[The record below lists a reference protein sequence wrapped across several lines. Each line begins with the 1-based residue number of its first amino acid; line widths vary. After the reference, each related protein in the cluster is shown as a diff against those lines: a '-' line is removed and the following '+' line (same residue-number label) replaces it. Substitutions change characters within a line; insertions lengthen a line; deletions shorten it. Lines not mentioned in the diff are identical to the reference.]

1 MKGIEKMYNE
11 KKMIMYLKLDS
22 LVPHPQNPRKEL
34 GDLTELADSIRV
46 MGVMQNLTV
55 VPEDEEWSSFKI
67 VIGHRRAAAARLAG
81 LEEVPC
87 VVIEHMDEK
96 EQLAT
101 MLLENI
107 QRSDLTVIEQAE
119 GFQMMIDI
127 GSSITEISRR
137 TGFGETTIR
146 HRVKLLELDREL
158 LEKKQ
163 PQMKIS
169 DMIYLEKIKDPKRRE
184 TVLKL
189 YGGDANFAQRVDQEA
204 KEEVQQEKKE
214 QVIKL
219 LEDRGLKEVKE
230 AWKFDR
236 KGEIDVNNFEEEVEI
251 PAGATYYSSYL
262 SYDGRLNLYGERE
275 KNNQPEESP
284 EVREKRK
291 KIEDAEERHKT
302 LGTLYGQMN
311 ERMADFVLSFKN
323 FDDEQKLDIQKSAQM
338 HMLTNGYIDIDEVY
352 DFLHDIGVLKT
363 SREDLEDEKDIDEA
377 CRAISDSI
385 EMVNVDIVWIAV
397 LLAALEGG
405 RCTINSTWRGVV
417 AYDENIS
424 YKAITD
430 LIVRLGYELSE
441 EEKQLLD
448 GTHKLFDREEE

>member
-1 MKGIEKMYNE
+1 MHNE

-22 LVPHPQNPRKEL
+22 LVPHSQNPRKEL
-34 GDLTELADSIRV
+34 GDLTELADSIKAV
-46 MGVMQNLTV
+46 GVMQNLTV
-55 VPEDEEWSSFKI
+55 VPEDEEWNSFRI
-67 VIGHRRAAAARLAG
+67 VIGHRRAAAAGLAG

-158 LEKKQ
+158 LEAKQ
-163 PQMKIS
+163 PQMKIN

-204 KEEVQQEKKE
+204 KTEVQQEKKE

-219 LEDRGLKEVKE
+219 LEERGLKEVKE

-236 KGEIDVNNFEEEVEI
+236 KGEIDVNDFEEEVEI
-251 PAGATYYSSYL
+251 PADATYYSQYL

-275 KNNQPEESP
+275 ENNQPEESP
-284 EVREKRK
+284 EAREKRK
-291 KIEDAEERHKT
+291 KIEDAEDRYKT
-302 LGTLYGQMN
+302 LGTLYNQMN
-311 ERMADFVLSFKN
+311 ERMVNFVLSFKS
-323 FDDEQKLDIQKSAQM
+323 FDDEQKLDVQKSAQM
-338 HMLTNGYIDIDEVY
+338 HMLTNSYIDIDEVY
-352 DFLHDIGVLKT
+352 DFLYDAGVLKT
-363 SREDLEDEKDIDEA
+363 SRVDIEEEKDIDEA
-377 CRAISDSI
+377 CKAISDSI
-385 EMVNVDIVWIAV
+385 EMVNTNTVWIAV
-397 LLAALEGG
+397 LLAALAKG
-405 RCTINSTWRGVV
+405 RCTINRGWRGMVT
-417 AYDENIS
+417 YDDNTS
-424 YKAITD
+424 YKAIAD
-430 LIVRLGYELSE
+430 LIVRLGYELSQE
-441 EEKQLLD
+441 ERQLLD
-448 GTHKLFDREEE
+448 GTHELFDGEEE

>member
-1 MKGIEKMYNE
+1 
-11 KKMIMYLKLDS
+11 MYLKLDS

-34 GDLTELADSIRV
+34 GDLTELADSIKAV
-46 MGVMQNLTV
+46 GVMQNLTV
-55 VPEDEEWSSFKI
+55 VPEDEEWNSFRI
-67 VIGHRRAAAARLAG
+67 VIGHRRAAAAGLAG

-146 HRVKLLELDREL
+146 HRVKLLELDRKL
-158 LEKKQ
+158 LEEKQ
-163 PQMKIS
+163 PQMKIN

-189 YGGDANFAQRVDQEA
+189 YGGSANFAQRVDQEA
-204 KEEVQQEKKE
+204 QTEAQQEKKE

-219 LEDRGLKEVKE
+219 LEERGLKEVKE

-236 KGEIDVNNFEEEVEI
+236 KGEVDVNDFDEDAKI
-251 PAGATYYSSYL
+251 PEGAAYYSQYL
-262 SYDGRLNLYGERE
+262 SYDGGIALYGERE
-275 KNNQPEESP
+275 RNNQPEESA
-284 EVREKRK
+284 EAQEERKR
-291 KIEDAEERHKT
+291 IEDAQERYRT
-302 LGTLYGQMN
+302 LETLYGEMN
-311 ERMADFVLSFKN
+311 ERMADFVLSFKS
-323 FDDEQKLDIQKSAQM
+323 FDDEQKIDIQKSAQM
-338 HMLTNGYIDIDEVY
+338 HMLTNSYIDIDEVY
-352 DFLHDIGVLKT
+352 DFLYGIGVLKT
-363 SREDLEDEKDIDEA
+363 SRADLEEGKDIDEA
-377 CRAISDSI
+377 CSVISDSI
-385 EMVNVDIVWIAV
+385 EMVNVDTVWIAV
-397 LLAALEGG
+397 LLEALGRG
-405 RCTINSTWRGVV
+405 RCTIISTWRGVV
-417 AYDENIS
+417 TYNDNTS
-424 YKAITD
+424 YKAIAD

-441 EEKQLLD
+441 EEEQLLN
-448 GTHKLFDREEE
+448 GTHKLFDREEEDESK

>member
-1 MKGIEKMYNE
+1 
-11 KKMIMYLKLDS
+11 MYLKLDS

-34 GDLTELADSIRV
+34 GDLTELADSIKAV
-46 MGVMQNLTV
+46 GVMQNLTV
-55 VPEDEEWSSFKI
+55 VPEDEEWNSFRI
-67 VIGHRRAAAARLAG
+67 VIGHRRAAAAGLAG
-81 LEEVPC
+81 LKEVPC

-158 LEKKQ
+158 LEEKQ
-163 PQMKIS
+163 PQMKIN

-189 YGGDANFAQRVDQEA
+189 YGGSANFAQRVDQEA
-204 KEEVQQEKKE
+204 RTKAQQEKKE

-219 LEDRGLKEVKE
+219 LEERGLKETKE
-230 AWKFDR
+230 AWKLDR
-236 KGEIDVNNFEEEVEI
+236 KGEVDVNDFDEDAEI
-251 PAGATYYSSYL
+251 PAGATHYSQYL
-262 SYDGRLNLYGERE
+262 SYDGRLILYGERE
-275 KNNQPEESP
+275 KNNQPEESA
-284 EVREKRK
+284 EAQEERKR
-291 KIEDAEERHKT
+291 IEDAQERYRT
-302 LGTLYGQMN
+302 LETLYGEMN
-311 ERMADFVLSFKN
+311 ERMADFVLSFKS

-338 HMLTNGYIDIDEVY
+338 HMLTNSYIDIDEVY
-352 DFLHDIGVLKT
+352 DFLYGIGVLKT
-363 SREDLEDEKDIDEA
+363 SRADLEEGKDIDEA
-377 CRAISDSI
+377 CRVISDSL
-385 EMVNVDIVWIAV
+385 EMVNVDTVWIAV
-397 LLAALEGG
+397 LLAALGRG
-405 RCTINSTWRGVV
+405 RCAINSTWRGVV
-417 AYDENIS
+417 TYNDNTS
-424 YKAITD
+424 YKAIAD

-441 EEKQLLD
+441 EEEQLLK
-448 GTHKLFDREEE
+448 GTHKLFDREEEDESK

>member
-1 MKGIEKMYNE
+1 MYNE

-34 GDLTELADSIRV
+34 GDLTELADSIRA

-55 VPEDEEWSSFKI
+55 VPEDEEWSRFKI

-158 LEKKQ
+158 LEAKQ
-163 PQMKIS
+163 PQMKIN

-204 KEEVQQEKKE
+204 KTEVQQEKKE

-219 LEDRGLKEVKE
+219 LEERGLKEVKE

-236 KGEIDVNNFEEEVEI
+236 KGEIDVNDFEEEVEI
-251 PAGATYYSSYL
+251 PADATYYSQYL

-275 KNNQPEESP
+275 ENNQPEESP
-284 EVREKRK
+284 EAREKRK
-291 KIEDAEERHKT
+291 KIEDAEDRYKT
-302 LGTLYGQMN
+302 LGTLYNQMN
-311 ERMADFVLSFKN
+311 ERMVNFVLSFKSFN
-323 FDDEQKLDIQKSAQM
+323 DEQKLDVQKSAQM
-338 HMLTNGYIDIDEVY
+338 HMLTNSYIDIDEVY
-352 DFLHDIGVLKT
+352 DFLYDAGVLKT
-363 SREDLEDEKDIDEA
+363 SRVDIEEEKDIDEA
-377 CRAISDSI
+377 CKAISDSI
-385 EMVNVDIVWIAV
+385 EMVNTNTVWIAV
-397 LLAALEGG
+397 LLAALAKG
-405 RCTINSTWRGVV
+405 RCTINRAWRGMVT
-417 AYDENIS
+417 YDDNTS
-424 YKAITD
+424 YKAIAD
-430 LIVRLGYELSE
+430 LIVRLGYELSQE
-441 EEKQLLD
+441 ERQLLD
-448 GTHKLFDREEE
+448 GTHELFDGEEE

>member
-1 MKGIEKMYNE
+1 
-11 KKMIMYLKLDS
+11 MIMYLKLDS

-34 GDLTELADSIRV
+34 GDLTELADSIRA

-55 VPEDEEWSSFKI
+55 VPEDEEWSRFKI

-158 LEKKQ
+158 LEAKQ
-163 PQMKIS
+163 PQMKIN

-204 KEEVQQEKKE
+204 KTEVQQEKKE

-219 LEDRGLKEVKE
+219 LEERGLKEVKE

-236 KGEIDVNNFEEEVEI
+236 KGEIDVNDFEEEVEI
-251 PAGATYYSSYL
+251 PADATYYSQYL

-275 KNNQPEESP
+275 ENNQPEESP
-284 EVREKRK
+284 EAREKRK
-291 KIEDAEERHKT
+291 KIEDAEDRYKT
-302 LGTLYGQMN
+302 LGTLYNQMN
-311 ERMADFVLSFKN
+311 ERMVNFVLSFKSFN
-323 FDDEQKLDIQKSAQM
+323 DEQKLDVQKSAQM
-338 HMLTNGYIDIDEVY
+338 HMLTNSYIDIDEVY
-352 DFLHDIGVLKT
+352 DFLYDAGVLKT
-363 SREDLEDEKDIDEA
+363 SRVDIEEEKDIDEA
-377 CRAISDSI
+377 CKAISDSI
-385 EMVNVDIVWIAV
+385 EMVNTNTVWIAV
-397 LLAALEGG
+397 LLAALAKG
-405 RCTINSTWRGVV
+405 RCTINRAWRGMVT
-417 AYDENIS
+417 YDDNTS
-424 YKAITD
+424 YKAIAD
-430 LIVRLGYELSE
+430 LIVRLGYELSQE
-441 EEKQLLD
+441 ERQLLD
-448 GTHKLFDREEE
+448 GTHELFDGEEE

>member
-1 MKGIEKMYNE
+1 MHNE

-34 GDLTELADSIRV
+34 GDLTELADSIKAV
-46 MGVMQNLTV
+46 GVMQNLTV
-55 VPEDEEWSSFKI
+55 VPEDEEWNSFRI
-67 VIGHRRAAAARLAG
+67 VIGHRRAAAAGLAG

-146 HRVKLLELDREL
+146 HRVKLLELDKKL
-158 LEKKQ
+158 LEEKQ
-163 PQMKIS
+163 PQMKIN

-189 YGGDANFAQRVDQEA
+189 YGGSANFAQRVDQEA
-204 KEEVQQEKKE
+204 QTEAQQEKKE

-219 LEDRGLKEVKE
+219 LEERGLKEVKE

-236 KGEIDVNNFEEEVEI
+236 KGEVDVNDFDEDAEI
-251 PAGATYYSSYL
+251 PEGAAYYSQYL
-262 SYDGRLNLYGERE
+262 SYDGGIALYGERE
-275 KNNQPEESP
+275 RNNQPEESA
-284 EVREKRK
+284 EAEEKRK
-291 KIEDAEERHKT
+291 RIEYSKERCKT
-302 LGTLYGQMN
+302 LETLYRQMD
-311 ERMADFVLSFKN
+311 ERMTDYVMSLSFN
-323 FDDEQKLDIQKSAQM
+323 DEQKLDMQKCAQM
-338 HMLTNGYIDIDEVY
+338 QILSCGYIDMDDVY
-352 DFLHDIGVLKT
+352 DFLYNAGVLKT
-363 SREDLEDEKDIDEA
+363 SRADLEEGNAAEVDNA
-377 CRAISDSI
+377 VFDSI
-385 EMVNVDIVWIAV
+385 DMTNVDTVWLAV
-397 LLAALEGG
+397 LLIVLKRG
-405 RCTINSTWRGVV
+405 RCIFDNTWKGMVTYRKDTGHKAV
-417 AYDENIS
+417 A
-424 YKAITD
+424 D
-430 LIVRLGYELSE
+430 LIIRLGYELSE
-441 EEKQLLD
+441 EEEQLLN
-448 GTHKLFDREEE
+448 GTHKLFDREEEDESK

>member
-1 MKGIEKMYNE
+1 
-11 KKMIMYLKLDS
+11 MYLKLDS

-34 GDLTELADSIRV
+34 GDLTELADSIKAV
-46 MGVMQNLTV
+46 GVMQNLTV
-55 VPEDEEWSSFKI
+55 VPEDEEWNSFRI
-67 VIGHRRAAAARLAG
+67 VIGHRRAAAAGLAG

-146 HRVKLLELDREL
+146 HRVKLLELDRKL
-158 LEKKQ
+158 LEEKQ
-163 PQMKIS
+163 PQMKIN

-189 YGGDANFAQRVDQEA
+189 YGGSANFAQRVDQEA
-204 KEEVQQEKKE
+204 KTEAQQEKKA

-219 LEDRGLKEVKE
+219 LEERGLKEVKE

-236 KGEIDVNNFEEEVEI
+236 KGEVDVNDFDEDAEI
-251 PAGATYYSSYL
+251 PEGAAYYSQYL
-262 SYDGRLNLYGERE
+262 SYDGGIALYGERE
-275 KNNQPEESP
+275 RNNQPEESA
-284 EVREKRK
+284 EAEEKRK
-291 KIEDAEERHKT
+291 RIEYSKERCKT
-302 LGTLYGQMN
+302 LETLYREMN
-311 ERMADFVLSFKN
+311 ERMADFVLSFKS
-323 FDDEQKLDIQKSAQM
+323 FDDEQKLDMQKCAQM
-338 HMLTNGYIDIDEVY
+338 QILSCGYIDMDDVY
-352 DFLHDIGVLKT
+352 DFLYNAGVLKT
-363 SREDLEDEKDIDEA
+363 SRADLEEGNAAEVDNA
-377 CRAISDSI
+377 VFDSI
-385 EMVNVDIVWIAV
+385 DMTNVDTVWLAV
-397 LLAALEGG
+397 LLIVLKRG
-405 RCTINSTWRGVV
+405 RCIFDNTWKGMVTYRKDTGHKAV
-417 AYDENIS
+417 AN
-424 YKAITD
+424 
-430 LIVRLGYELSE
+430 LIIRLGYELSE

-448 GTHKLFDREEE
+448 GTHKLFDREEEDESK

>member
-1 MKGIEKMYNE
+1 MYNE

-34 GDLTELADSIRV
+34 GDLTELADSIRA

-158 LEKKQ
+158 LEEKQ
-163 PQMKIS
+163 PQMKIN

-189 YGGDANFAQRVDQEA
+189 YGGDSNFAQRVDQAVEEEA
-204 KEEVQQEKKE
+204 KKEKQKQATRILEEKGLESAE
-214 QVIKL
+214 DTWKL
-219 LEDRGLKEVKE
+219 
-230 AWKFDR
+230 DR
-236 KGEIDVNNFEEEVEI
+236 KGEVNIYDFDENTEI
-251 PAGATYYSSYL
+251 PADAVYYSKHITWE
-262 SYDGRLNLYGERE
+262 GIIGIYGERE
-275 KNNQPEESP
+275 ENSQAKENAEAAE
-284 EVREKRK
+284 REKKRK
-291 KIEDAEERHKT
+291 DAEERNNALK
-302 LGTLYGQMN
+302 GLYNQMN
-311 ERMADFVLSFKN
+311 RRMTDFVLSIKS
-323 FDDEQKLDIQKSAQM
+323 FDEGQLRDIQKCAQM
-338 HMLTNGYIDIDEVY
+338 QLLSDSFIDVADVF
-352 DFLHDIGVLKT
+352 DFLYEKGTIRI
-363 SREDLEDEKDIDEA
+363 SRTDIDEA
-377 CRAISDSI
+377 VEDMNEAD
-385 EMVNVDIVWIAV
+385 EAVYNAVKEVEVNKVWIAI
-397 LLAALEGG
+397 LLTRFENRNHIRA
-405 RCTINSTWRGVV
+405 NTWRGTVT
-417 AYDENIS
+417 YGDNGL
-424 YKAITD
+424 YKNTAD
-430 LIVRLGYELSE
+430 LIISLGYKLSAE
-441 EEKQLLD
+441 ETQLLN
-448 GTHKLFDREEE
+448 GAHQLFDREE

>member
-1 MKGIEKMYNE
+1 MHNE

-34 GDLTELADSIRV
+34 SDLTELADSIRA

-55 VPEDEEWSSFKI
+55 VPEDEEWSRFKI

-158 LEKKQ
+158 LEAKQ
-163 PQMKIS
+163 PQMKIN

-204 KEEVQQEKKE
+204 KTEVQQEKKE

-219 LEDRGLKEVKE
+219 LEERGLKEVKE

-236 KGEIDVNNFEEEVEI
+236 KGEIDVNDFEEEVEI
-251 PAGATYYSSYL
+251 PADATYYSQYL

-275 KNNQPEESP
+275 ENNQPEESP
-284 EVREKRK
+284 EAREKRK
-291 KIEDAEERHKT
+291 KIEDAEDRYKT
-302 LGTLYGQMN
+302 LGTLYNQMN
-311 ERMADFVLSFKN
+311 ERMVNFVLSFKSFN
-323 FDDEQKLDIQKSAQM
+323 DEQKLDVQKSAQM
-338 HMLTNGYIDIDEVY
+338 HMLTNSYIDIDEVY
-352 DFLHDIGVLKT
+352 DFLYDAGVLKT
-363 SREDLEDEKDIDEA
+363 SRVDIEEEKDIDEA
-377 CRAISDSI
+377 CKAISDSI
-385 EMVNVDIVWIAV
+385 EMVNTNTVWIAV
-397 LLAALEGG
+397 LLAALAKG
-405 RCTINSTWRGVV
+405 RCTINRAWRGMVT
-417 AYDENIS
+417 YDDNTS
-424 YKAITD
+424 YKAIAD
-430 LIVRLGYELSE
+430 LIVRLGYELSQE
-441 EEKQLLD
+441 ERQLLD
-448 GTHKLFDREEE
+448 GTHELFDGEEE

>member
-34 GDLTELADSIRV
+34 GDLTELADSIRA

-55 VPEDEEWSSFKI
+55 VPEDEEWSRFKI

-158 LEKKQ
+158 LEAKQ
-163 PQMKIS
+163 PQMKIN

-204 KEEVQQEKKE
+204 KTEVQQEKKE

-219 LEDRGLKEVKE
+219 LEERGLKEVKE

-236 KGEIDVNNFEEEVEI
+236 KGEIDVNDFEEEVEI
-251 PAGATYYSSYL
+251 PADATYYSQYL

-275 KNNQPEESP
+275 ENNQPEESP
-284 EVREKRK
+284 EAREKRK
-291 KIEDAEERHKT
+291 KIEDAEDRYKT
-302 LGTLYGQMN
+302 LGTLYNQMN
-311 ERMADFVLSFKN
+311 ERMVNFVLSFKSFN
-323 FDDEQKLDIQKSAQM
+323 DEQKLDVQKSAQM
-338 HMLTNGYIDIDEVY
+338 HMLTNSYIDIDEVY
-352 DFLHDIGVLKT
+352 DFLYDAGVLKT
-363 SREDLEDEKDIDEA
+363 SRVDIEEEKDIDEA
-377 CRAISDSI
+377 CKAISDSI
-385 EMVNVDIVWIAV
+385 EMVNTNTVWIAV
-397 LLAALEGG
+397 LLAALAKG
-405 RCTINSTWRGVV
+405 RCTINRAWRGMVT
-417 AYDENIS
+417 YDDNTS
-424 YKAITD
+424 YKAIAD
-430 LIVRLGYELSE
+430 LIVRLGYELSQE
-441 EEKQLLD
+441 ERQLLD
-448 GTHKLFDREEE
+448 GTHELFDGEEE

>member
-1 MKGIEKMYNE
+1 
-11 KKMIMYLKLDS
+11 MYLKLDS

-34 GDLTELADSIRV
+34 GDLTELADSIKAV
-46 MGVMQNLTV
+46 GVMQNLTV
-55 VPEDEEWSSFKI
+55 VPEDEDWNSFRI
-67 VIGHRRAAAARLAG
+67 VIGHRRAAAAKLAG

-158 LEKKQ
+158 LEEKQ
-163 PQMKIS
+163 PQMKIN

-189 YGGDANFAQRVDQEA
+189 YGGSANFAQRVDQEA
-204 KEEVQQEKKE
+204 RTEAQQEKKE
-214 QVIKL
+214 KVIKL
-219 LEDRGLKEVKE
+219 LEERGLKETKE

-236 KGEIDVNNFEEEVEI
+236 KGGVDVNDFDEDAEI
-251 PAGATYYSSYL
+251 PAGATHYSQYL
-262 SYDGRLNLYGERE
+262 SYDGRLILYGERE
-275 KNNQPEESP
+275 RNNQPEESA
-284 EVREKRK
+284 EAQEERKR
-291 KIEDAEERHKT
+291 IEDAQERYRT
-302 LGTLYGQMN
+302 LETLYGEMN
-311 ERMADFVLSFKN
+311 ERMADFVLSFKS
-323 FDDEQKLDIQKSAQM
+323 FDDEQKLDIQKSAQT
-338 HMLTNGYIDIDEVY
+338 HMLTNSYIDIDEVY
-352 DFLHDIGVLKT
+352 DFLYGIGVLKT
-363 SREDLEDEKDIDEA
+363 SRADLEEGKDIDEA
-377 CRAISDSI
+377 CRVISDSI
-385 EMVNVDIVWIAV
+385 EMVNVDTVWIAV
-397 LLAALEGG
+397 LLAALVRD

-417 AYDENIS
+417 AYNDNTS
-424 YKAITD
+424 YKAIAD

-441 EEKQLLD
+441 EEEQLLN
-448 GTHKLFDREEE
+448 GTHKLFDREEEDENK

>member
-1 MKGIEKMYNE
+1 MHNE

-34 GDLTELADSIRV
+34 GDLTELADSIKAV
-46 MGVMQNLTV
+46 GVMQNLTV
-55 VPEDEEWSSFKI
+55 VPEDEEWNSFRI
-67 VIGHRRAAAARLAG
+67 VIGHRRAVAAGLAG

-146 HRVKLLELDREL
+146 HRVKLLELDKKL
-158 LEKKQ
+158 LEEKQ
-163 PQMKIS
+163 PQMKIN

-189 YGGDANFAQRVDQEA
+189 YGGSANFAQRVDQEA
-204 KEEVQQEKKE
+204 KTEAQQEKKA

-219 LEDRGLKEVKE
+219 LEERGLKEVKE

-236 KGEIDVNNFEEEVEI
+236 KGEVDVNDFDEDAEI
-251 PAGATYYSSYL
+251 PEGAAYYSQYL
-262 SYDGRLNLYGERE
+262 SYDGGIALYGERE
-275 KNNQPEESP
+275 RNNQPEESA
-284 EVREKRK
+284 EAEEKRK
-291 KIEDAEERHKT
+291 RIEYSKERCKT
-302 LGTLYGQMN
+302 LETLYRQMD
-311 ERMADFVLSFKN
+311 ERMTDYVMSLSFN
-323 FDDEQKLDIQKSAQM
+323 DEQKLDMQKCA
-338 HMLTNGYIDIDEVY
+338 
-352 DFLHDIGVLKT
+352 
-363 SREDLEDEKDIDEA
+363 
-377 CRAISDSI
+377 
-385 EMVNVDIVWIAV
+385 
-397 LLAALEGG
+397 
-405 RCTINSTWRGVV
+405 
-417 AYDENIS
+417 
-424 YKAITD
+424 
-430 LIVRLGYELSE
+430 
-441 EEKQLLD
+441 
-448 GTHKLFDREEE
+448 

>member
-34 GDLTELADSIRV
+34 GDLTELADSIRA

-55 VPEDEEWSSFKI
+55 VPEDEEWSRFKI

-158 LEKKQ
+158 LEAKQ
-163 PQMKIS
+163 PQMKIN

-204 KEEVQQEKKE
+204 KTEVQQEKKE

-219 LEDRGLKEVKE
+219 LEERGLKEVKE

-236 KGEIDVNNFEEEVEI
+236 KGEIDVNDFEEVEI
-251 PAGATYYSSYL
+251 PADATYYSQYL

-275 KNNQPEESP
+275 ENNQPEESP
-284 EVREKRK
+284 EAREKRK
-291 KIEDAEERHKT
+291 KIEDAEDRYKT
-302 LGTLYGQMN
+302 LGTLYNQMN
-311 ERMADFVLSFKN
+311 ERMVNFVLSFKSFN
-323 FDDEQKLDIQKSAQM
+323 DEQKLDVQKSAQM
-338 HMLTNGYIDIDEVY
+338 HMLTNSYIDIDEVY
-352 DFLHDIGVLKT
+352 DFLYDAGVLKT
-363 SREDLEDEKDIDEA
+363 SRVDIEEEKDIDEA
-377 CRAISDSI
+377 CKAISDSI
-385 EMVNVDIVWIAV
+385 EMVNTNTVWIAV
-397 LLAALEGG
+397 LLAALAKG
-405 RCTINSTWRGVV
+405 RCTINRAWRGMVT
-417 AYDENIS
+417 YDDNTS
-424 YKAITD
+424 YKAIAD
-430 LIVRLGYELSE
+430 LIVRLGYELSQE
-441 EEKQLLD
+441 ERQLLD
-448 GTHKLFDREEE
+448 GTHELFDGEKE

>member
-34 GDLTELADSIRV
+34 GDLTELADSIRA

-55 VPEDEEWSSFKI
+55 VPEDEEWSRFKI

-158 LEKKQ
+158 LEAKQ
-163 PQMKIS
+163 PQMKIN

-204 KEEVQQEKKE
+204 KTEVQQEKKE

-219 LEDRGLKEVKE
+219 LEERGLKEVKE

-236 KGEIDVNNFEEEVEI
+236 KGEIDVNDFEEEVEI
-251 PAGATYYSSYL
+251 PADATYYSQYL

-275 KNNQPEESP
+275 ENNQPEESP
-284 EVREKRK
+284 EAREKRK
-291 KIEDAEERHKT
+291 KIEDAEDRYKT
-302 LGTLYGQMN
+302 LGTLYNQMN
-311 ERMADFVLSFKN
+311 ERMVNFVLSFKSFN
-323 FDDEQKLDIQKSAQM
+323 DEQKLDVQKSAQM
-338 HMLTNGYIDIDEVY
+338 HMLTNSYIDIDEVY
-352 DFLHDIGVLKT
+352 DFLYDAGVLKA
-363 SREDLEDEKDIDEA
+363 SRVDIEEEKDIDEA
-377 CRAISDSI
+377 CKAISDSI
-385 EMVNVDIVWIAV
+385 EMVNTNTVWIAV
-397 LLAALEGG
+397 LLAALAKG
-405 RCTINSTWRGVV
+405 RCTINRAWRGMVT
-417 AYDENIS
+417 YDDNTS
-424 YKAITD
+424 YKAIAD
-430 LIVRLGYELSE
+430 LIVRLGYELSQE
-441 EEKQLLD
+441 ERQLLD
-448 GTHKLFDREEE
+448 GTHELFDGEEE

>member
-1 MKGIEKMYNE
+1 MHNE

-34 GDLTELADSIRV
+34 GDLTELADSIRA

-55 VPEDEEWSSFKI
+55 VPEDEEWSRFKI

-158 LEKKQ
+158 LEAKQ
-163 PQMKIS
+163 PQMKIN

-204 KEEVQQEKKE
+204 KTEVQQEKKE

-219 LEDRGLKEVKE
+219 LEERGLKEVKE

-236 KGEIDVNNFEEEVEI
+236 KGEIDVNDFEEEVEI
-251 PAGATYYSSYL
+251 PADATYYSQYL

-275 KNNQPEESP
+275 ENNQPEESP
-284 EVREKRK
+284 EAREKRK
-291 KIEDAEERHKT
+291 KIEDAEDRYKT
-302 LGTLYGQMN
+302 LGTLYNQMN
-311 ERMADFVLSFKN
+311 ERMVNFVLSFKSFN
-323 FDDEQKLDIQKSAQM
+323 DEQKLDVQKSAQM
-338 HMLTNGYIDIDEVY
+338 HMLTNSYIDIDEVY
-352 DFLHDIGVLKT
+352 DFLYDAGVLKT
-363 SREDLEDEKDIDEA
+363 SRVDIEEEKDIDEA
-377 CRAISDSI
+377 CKAISDSI
-385 EMVNVDIVWIAV
+385 EMVNTNTVWIAV
-397 LLAALEGG
+397 LLAALAKG
-405 RCTINSTWRGVV
+405 RCTINRAWRGMVT
-417 AYDENIS
+417 YDDNTS
-424 YKAITD
+424 YKAIAD
-430 LIVRLGYELSE
+430 LIVRLGYELSQE
-441 EEKQLLD
+441 ERQLLD
-448 GTHKLFDREEE
+448 GTHELFDGEEE

>member
-1 MKGIEKMYNE
+1 MHNE

-34 GDLTELADSIRV
+34 GDLTELADSIKAV
-46 MGVMQNLTV
+46 GIMQNLTV
-55 VPEDEEWSSFKI
+55 VPEDEEWNSFRI
-67 VIGHRRAAAARLAG
+67 VIGHRRAAAAGLAG

-146 HRVKLLELDREL
+146 HRVKLLELDKKL
-158 LEKKQ
+158 LEEKQ
-163 PQMKIS
+163 PQMKIN

-189 YGGDANFAQRVDQEA
+189 YGGSANFAQRVDQEA
-204 KEEVQQEKKE
+204 QTEAQQEKKE

-219 LEDRGLKEVKE
+219 LEERGLKEVKE

-236 KGEIDVNNFEEEVEI
+236 KGEVDVNDFDEDAEI
-251 PAGATYYSSYL
+251 PEGAAYYSPYL
-262 SYDGRLNLYGERE
+262 SYDGRLILYGERE
-275 KNNQPEESP
+275 RNNQPEESA
-284 EVREKRK
+284 EAQEERKR
-291 KIEDAEERHKT
+291 IEDARERYRS
-302 LGTLYGQMN
+302 LETLYGEMN
-311 ERMADFVLSFKN
+311 ERMADFVLSFKS
-323 FDDEQKLDIQKSAQM
+323 FDDEQKIDIQKSAQM
-338 HMLTNGYIDIDEVY
+338 HMLTNSYIDIDEVY
-352 DFLHDIGVLKT
+352 DFLYGIGVLKT
-363 SREDLEDEKDIDEA
+363 SRADLEEGKDIDEA
-377 CRAISDSI
+377 CSVISDSI
-385 EMVNVDIVWIAV
+385 EMVNVDTVWIAV
-397 LLAALEGG
+397 LLAALGRG

-417 AYDENIS
+417 TYNDNTS
-424 YKAITD
+424 YKAIAD

-441 EEKQLLD
+441 EEEQLLN
-448 GTHKLFDREEE
+448 GTHKLFDREEEDESK